1 VVFVGRLARDAQAD
15 EPDDV
20 GRRVSEGVIA
30 VGDDADG
37 AGGVAKHQLGK
48 RHHDVQ
54 QEDLEE
60 NTTDRLMP

>member
-1 VVFVGRLARDAQAD
+1 
-15 EPDDV
+15 
-20 GRRVSEGVIA
+20 VIA